1 MTINN
6 ITSLATRLISIRGEV
21 KQVTEY
27 LQELK
32 LQRDSLQHEMLN
44 TMKDQELLSYKT
56 SNWTISRTIKKDIA
70 IIDEALLIEH
80 LDRKNLTQDYVYQ
93 KLDTMRFKTLGK
105 ALAEKWETLQG
116 TQLIETEYISI
127 RNPKNWDTTDKE

>member
-1 MTINN
+1 MTITN

-44 TMKDQELLSYKT
+44 TMKSQELLSYKT
-56 SNWTISRTIKKDIA
+56 SN
-70 IIDEALLIEH
+70 
-80 LDRKNLTQDYVYQ
+80 
-93 KLDTMRFKTLGK
+93 
-105 ALAEKWETLQG
+105 
-116 TQLIETEYISI
+116 
-127 RNPKNWDTTDKE
+127 